1 MANTIELKVPE
12 LGGSH
17 DVPVI
22 EILVKVGDVVAKD
35 QSLVTLESDKA
46 TMDVPA
52 SQGGKIVEIKVKV
65 GDELNDGSVIALIEA
80 EAGGSASAER
90 PAEDKAAPAPK
101 AAAAGAPA
109 ASKPAAPASGGTVS
123 EAPAPAPKASG
134 SAPKAAAD
142 SGRKADIECQ
152 LVVLGSGPGGYTA
165 AFRGADIGLDTV
177 LVERYA
183 ILGGV
188 CLNVGCIPS
197 KALLHAAA
205 VIDEAEAIAAH
216 GITFGKPTIDL
227 DKLRSFKEKVVGKLT
242 GGLAQMAKARKVR
255 TVTGV
260 GTFISPNEMEVQT
273 AEGTKLIRFENAII
287 AAGSQSVK
295 LPSFPWDDERV
306 IDSTGALELRD
317 VPKTMLVVGGGIIG
331 LEMATV
337 YARLGSEVTVVEL
350 ADQLMPG
357 ADLDLVKPLQARIAK
372 RYKGIH
378 LKTKV
383 VEAKATKKGIEVSF
397 EGESIPE
404 TKVFDRVLVS
414 VGRSPNGGKVGADKA
429 GVEVTDRG
437 FIPVDRQMR
446 TNVKHIFAIGDLVG
460 QPMLAHK
467 ATHEAKVA
475 AEAAAG
481 QKSFFDAR
489 VIPSVAYTDP
499 EIAWVGVTE
508 REAKEK
514 GLKIG
519 VGKFPWAASGRAI
532 GIDRTEGFTK
542 LLFDEETHRIVGAG
556 IVGVHAG
563 DLISE
568 LALAIEMGAEAGDI
582 GRTVHPHPTL
592 GESVGMAAEVYEGT
606 ITDLYIPKKK

>member
-22 EILVKVGDVVAKD
+22 EILVKVGDIVTKD

-65 GDELNDGSVIALIEA
+65 GDALNDGSVIALIEA
-80 EAGGSASAER
+80 EAGGSASAAK
-90 PAEDKAAPAPK
+90 PADDKAAASAAAKP
-101 AAAAGAPA
+101 AAAASTSAPA
-109 ASKPAAPASGGTVS
+109 TPSTTVS
-123 EAPAPAPKASG
+123 EAPAPAPVATSA
-134 SAPKAAAD
+134 APKAAGD

-165 AFRGADIGLDTV
+165 AFRGADIGMDTV

-383 VEAKATKKGIEVSF
+383 VEAKATKKGIEVTF

-414 VGRSPNGGKVGADKA
+414 VGRSPNGNKVGADKA

>member
-1 MANTIELKVPE
+1 MANTIELKVPD

-22 EILVKVGDVVAKD
+22 EILVKVGDTVAKD
-35 QSLVTLESDKA
+35 QSLLTLESDKA

-52 SQGGKIVEIKVKV
+52 SQAGTIVEIKVKI

-80 EAGGSASAER
+80 EAGASASAS
-90 PAEDKAAPAPK
+90 AGDKAAPA
-101 AAAAGAPA
+101 AATPSTASTPA
-109 ASKPAAPASGGTVS
+109 TPSTTVS
-123 EAPAPAPKASG
+123 EAPAPAPVATSA
-134 SAPKAAAD
+134 APKAAAD

-177 LVERYA
+177 LIERYA

-273 AEGTKLIRFENAII
+273 AEGTKLIRFQNAII

-337 YARLGSEVTVVEL
+337 YARLGSDVTVVEL

-383 VEAKATKKGIEVSF
+383 VEAKATKAGIEVTF
-397 EGESIPE
+397 DGESIPE

-414 VGRSPNGGKVGADKA
+414 VGRSPNGSKVGADKA

-481 QKSFFDAR
+481 EKSFFDAR

>member
-1 MANTIELKVPE
+1 MANTIELKVPD

-22 EILVKVGDVVAKD
+22 EILVKVGDTVAKD

-52 SQGGKIVEIKVKV
+52 SQAGKIVEIKVKI

-80 EAGGSASAER
+80 EGA
-90 PAEDKAAPAPK
+90 D
-101 AAAAGAPA
+101 APA
-109 ASKPAAPASGGTVS
+109 AKKAVGQSTVKDAPAAPTPS
-123 EAPAPAPKASG
+123 PAPAPPKPATPVAAPAAASS
-134 SAPKAAAD
+134 SASSVKAAAE

-165 AFRGADIGLDTV
+165 AFRGADVGLDVV
-177 LVERYA
+177 LVERYES
-183 ILGGV
+183 LGGV

-205 VIDEAEAIAAH
+205 VIDEAAAIEAH
-216 GITFGKPTIDL
+216 GIAFGKPTIDL

-260 GTFISPNEMEVQT
+260 GTFISPNEMEVVT

-317 VPKTMLVVGGGIIG
+317 VPKKMLVVGGGIIG

-337 YARLGSEVTVVEL
+337 YAGLGSEVTVVEL

-357 ADLDLVKPLQARIAK
+357 ADLDLVKPLQGRIAK

-383 VEAKATKKGIEVSF
+383 VAAKATKQGIEITF
-397 EGESIPE
+397 EGDSIPE
-404 TKVFDRVLVS
+404 TTVYDRVLVS
-414 VGRSPNGGKVGADKA
+414 VGRSPNGNKIGADKA
-429 GVEVTDRG
+429 GVEVSDRG

-514 GLKIG
+514 GLKVG

-542 LLFDEETHRIVGAG
+542 LIFDEETHRIVGAG
-556 IVGVHAG
+556 IVGPHAG